1 MHSLNSVLLFF
12 LLVVLC
18 GGSVVN
24 TACRSQNT
32 KEAMDITPDV
42 KEHAVLET
50 TFGKIELE
58 LYRADAP
65 KTVENFVGLATQG
78 LYDGVKFHRVAKGFV
93 IQTGDVNGRGGTSI
107 WGQPFEDE
115 LGPDTPSYKRGY
127 VKGVVAMANRGPN
140 TNTSQ
145 FFIALQELSSLPKNY
160 TIFGKVADGMDVVEK
175 IGQVDIV
182 PQLGATDGEP
192 KQDIVVQK
200 VTITLLEEDE
210 KEGSLEE

>member
-1 MHSLNSVLLFF
+1 MHSLDSIFLF
-12 LLVVLC
+12 LPLVALF
-18 GGSVVN
+18 GGSAVN
-24 TACRSQNT
+24 TACQSHDT
-32 KEAMDITPDV
+32 KEAMDTTPAV
-42 KEHAVLET
+42 KEHAVIET

-78 LYDGVKFHRVAKGFV
+78 RYDGVKFHRVARAFV

-127 VKGVVAMANRGPN
+127 VTGVVAMANRGPN

-160 TIFGKVADGMDVVEK
+160 TIFGKVTGGMDVVEK

-182 PQLGATDGEP
+182 PQLGPTDGQP
-192 KQDIVVQK
+192 KQDIVMEK
-200 VTITLLEEDE
+200 VTITLLKEDE
-210 KEGSLEE
+210 KEGSQEE